1 MPTDTDRTE
10 LVRVRRAPKYGVFL
24 GLGAALGVLAA
35 MVLTF
40 AFDGTAQPTPAGIQY
55 SQLQVFGFLALI
67 GAAAGLLVGGVVALI
82 LDGAFGRRRRDLA
95 AEHEHRAE

>member
-1 MPTDTDRTE
+1 MPTHTDRTE

-24 GLGAALGVLAA
+24 TLGAALGVLVA

-40 AFDGTAQPTPAGIQY
+40 AFDGTAQPNSAGIRY
-55 SQLQVFGFLALI
+55 SMLQVFGFLALI
-67 GAAAGLLVGGVVALI
+67 GAAAGLLVGAVVALI
-82 LDGAFGRRRRDLA
+82 LDGALGRRRRDVD